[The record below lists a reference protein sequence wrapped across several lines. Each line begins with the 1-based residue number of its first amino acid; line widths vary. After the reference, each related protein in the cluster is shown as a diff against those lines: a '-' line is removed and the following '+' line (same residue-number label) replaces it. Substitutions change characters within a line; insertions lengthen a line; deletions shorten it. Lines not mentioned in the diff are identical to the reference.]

1 MAYTFKKESDFE
13 LIPNGKYECIIE
25 KAEFKETPTNHRKK
39 IALTIKI
46 RSDVEQNCQGRL
58 IFDDIWTS
66 KDDGI
71 TYDEHKINRILGTQ
85 EIAEGTVFDT
95 IQDVVN
101 AMVGSYLVCDIRI
114 KHDDY
119 QDKDIN
125 FIHHY
130 ETSNAK
136 PQKLGDEPMQNTSAI
151 EIDDDDIP
159 F

>member
-1 MAYTFKKESDFE
+1 M
-13 LIPNGKYECIIE
+13 
-25 KAEFKETPTNHRKK
+25 
-39 IALTIKI
+39 TIKI

-58 IFDDIWTS
+58 IFDDIWTN

-71 TYDEHKINRILGTQ
+71 TYDGHKINRILGTQ

-95 IQDVVN
+95 IQDVVK

-151 EIDDDDIP
+151 EMDDDDIP